1 MWTAAGSN
9 MVVGTDMTVDTSNT
23 ATKLFTL
30 TATGEAKLSH
40 PVYTKFKGK
49 EVQRFLASA
58 KRPLPL
64 ASLYRT

>member
-9 MVVGTDMTVDTSNT
+9 MVVGTDMTVDISNT

-30 TATGEAKLSH
+30 TATGEAKLAH

-49 EVQRFLASA
+49 EVQTRFGFSKKTAAFGKSV
-58 KRPLPL
+58 
-64 ASLYRT
+64 